1 MTANK
6 WIVTT
11 TLLALCACGA
21 LGKRIVMPWM
31 CLERCEED
39 VEHSMNQLLSVG
51 PSTVPWVSF
60 EAFDLDY
67 RGTVVDIGLS
77 HVGPKLKAAGFTL
90 YPMITT
96 SNIYKLRD
104 VWRYPQKTVDAVLQI
119 VKDNRDWIDGI
130 NIDFEPQFRDYP
142 VRDDTIKFTNFVNV
156 LAKSLHAIGVNLT
169 VCIANWSSLFDGNL
183 LKLTEVDRF
192 FHMSTYTVVLQNFE
206 KVVDDALAIYGTE
219 QLAFGIQQMDNLSA
233 SDLQKRLDYL
243 RFKNVTM
250 LSLWATPLR
259 EDWIPLLDAFVNEE

>member
-1 MTANK
+1 
-6 WIVTT
+6 
-11 TLLALCACGA
+11 
-21 LGKRIVMPWM
+21 M

-51 PSTVPWVSF
+51 PSTISWVSF

-90 YPMITT
+90 YPMITST
-96 SNIYKLRD
+96 NIYKLCD
-104 VWRYPQKTVDAVLQI
+104 VWRYTEKTINVIVQI
-119 VKDNRDWIDGI
+119 AKDNHDWIDGFS
-130 NIDFEPQFRDYP
+130 IDIEPEHREEP
-142 VRDDTIKFTNFVNV
+142 TRDDTIKYANFVNV
-156 LAKSLHAIGVNLT
+156 LAKNLHAIGVNLT
-169 VCIANWSSLFDGNL
+169 VCIANWSPLFDGNL

-192 FHMSTYTVVLQNFE
+192 IQMSTYTANLPHFE
-206 KVVDDALAIYGTE
+206 EIVNESLDFYGTKQLAIGLQ
-219 QLAFGIQQMDNLSA
+219 QLNSYSA

-250 LSLWATPLR
+250 FGLWATPIR
-259 EDWIPLLDAFVNEE
+259 ENWIPLLDAFVNEE